1 MRVEN
6 IDTIP
11 FHFWYSR
18 ILIDCE
24 FPHLYLAFLKSALTT
39 FTMYQI

>member
-1 MRVEN
+1 MRAEN

-18 ILIDCE
+18 ILIDCG
-24 FPHLYLAFLKSALTT
+24 FPHLHLAFLKSALTT
-39 FTMYQI
+39 YTTNQI